1 VAVPFGIE
9 TDLFSPARRDEA
21 LRCEI
26 LAACGAA
33 PDAKLLIA
41 VGRLHPEKRHRTII
55 DGFALARERRPD
67 LALAIFG
74 DGPDRAAVARRAAK
88 VEGVHLA
95 GPVKDRAKLAAIYAS
110 ADLLVHGSGAETYGL
125 VVAEAITSGLPV
137 VTPDTGG
144 AADLAKRGASATY
157 ATGDAG
163 ACADAI
169 CSLLAAREA
178 GRCPVRALAPP
189 SSADTHFTQLFELYG
204 RLIESRRR
212 SRDALAA

>member
-1 VAVPFGIE
+1 
-9 TDLFSPARRDEA
+9 LRRE
-21 LRCEI
+21 L

-55 DGFALARERRPD
+55 EGFALARGRRPD

-74 DGPDRAAVARRAAK
+74 DGPARATVVRRAAR

-95 GPVKDRAKLAAIYAS
+95 GPVKDRARLAAIYAS

-144 AADLAKRGASATY
+144 AADLAKRGVSATY
-157 ATGDAG
+157 ATGDAS
-163 ACADAI
+163 ACAEAI
-169 CSLLAAREA
+169 CSLLAAKEA
-178 GRCPVRALAPP
+178 GSHLACDLAPP
-189 SSADTHFTQLFELYG
+189 SSADTHFTELFDLYG
-204 RLIESRRR
+204 RLIESKRG
-212 SRDALAA
+212 SQAPLAA